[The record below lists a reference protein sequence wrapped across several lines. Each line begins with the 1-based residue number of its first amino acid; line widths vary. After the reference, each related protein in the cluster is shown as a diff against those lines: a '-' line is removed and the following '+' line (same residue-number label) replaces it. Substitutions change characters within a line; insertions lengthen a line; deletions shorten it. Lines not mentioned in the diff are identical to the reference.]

1 MRITATTWT
10 AYTRQLARLNEK
22 AGHLLADYIAAHG
35 TGDTEALIDY
45 AYALVTKYG
54 EGSAALAAQMYDELA
69 AMQNVRVPPA
79 EPAPTAQYS
88 EVAKMVQAT
97 RESPPQMQRGVSRLV
112 KRAGADTTLKN
123 AQRDGAEF
131 AWVPH
136 GDSCAFC
143 LTLASR
149 GWQRASQAAIRG
161 GHAEHIH
168 ANCDCEYAVRFDGRT
183 NVAGYD
189 PDAYLA
195 QYNAAGGD
203 INRMRRVDYAANKER
218 INAQKRAAYAARV
231 ENQKKDAI
239 IKADTV
245 GLDNDRYTIA
255 EPKISQYLLKPEA
268 KHAAEFFDAGYS
280 ETDTERLNR
289 DIYQQFDESLK
300 VDIRILDDGTE
311 AFSIFMELGTT
322 GKKTFRTV
330 WQRESGSE
338 KPRFITAHREEK
350 KR

>member
-1 MRITATTWT
+1 MRITATAWT
-10 AYTRQLARLNEK
+10 AYTRQMARLNEK
-22 AGHLLADYIAAHG
+22 AGQLLADYIAAHG

-69 AMQNVRVPPA
+69 ALQNVRVPSA
-79 EPAPTAQYS
+79 EPAPTAQYG

-123 AQRDGAEF
+123 ALRDGAEF

-149 GWQRASQAAIRG
+149 GWQRASQAAIKG

-168 ANCDCEYAVRFDGRT
+168 ASCDCEYAVRFDGRT
-183 NVAGYD
+183 SVAGYD

-195 QYNAAGGD
+195 QYYAAGGD
-203 INRMRRVDYAANKER
+203 INRMRRVNYAANKER
-218 INAQKRAAYAARV
+218 INAQKRAAYEAR
-231 ENQKKDAI
+231 
-239 IKADTV
+239 KA
-245 GLDNDRYTIA
+245 
-255 EPKISQYLLKPEA
+255 
-268 KHAAEFFDAGYS
+268 
-280 ETDTERLNR
+280 
-289 DIYQQFDESLK
+289 
-300 VDIRILDDGTE
+300 
-311 AFSIFMELGTT
+311 
-322 GKKTFRTV
+322 
-330 WQRESGSE
+330 
-338 KPRFITAHREEK
+338 REEP
-350 KR
+350 

>member
-1 MRITATTWT
+1 MQITARAWNSYI
-10 AYTRQLARLNEK
+10 AQLARINNK
-22 AGHLLADYIAAHG
+22 AGQLMADYIATHG
-35 TGDTEALIDY
+35 TGDTGALIDY

-69 AMQNVRVPPA
+69 ALQNARVPPA
-79 EPAPTAQYS
+79 EPAQTAQYD

-97 RESPPQMQRGVSRLV
+97 RNSPPQMQQGVSRLV

-123 AQRDGAEF
+123 ALRDGAEF

-149 GWQRASQAAIRG
+149 GWQRASQAAIKG

-168 ANCDCEYAVRFDGRT
+168 ASCDCEYAIRFDSRT
-183 NVAGYD
+183 SVAGYD
-189 PDAYLA
+189 PDEYLRRYREA
-195 QYNAAGGD
+195 GSDVNAL
-203 INRMRRVDYAANKER
+203 RRVEYAKNKER

-255 EPKISQYLLKPEA
+255 EPKISQYMLKPEA
-268 KHAAEFFDAGYS
+268 KHAAEFFDVGYS

-300 VDIRILDDGTE
+300 EDIRILDDGTE

-322 GKKTFRTV
+322 DKKTFRTV

-338 KPRFITAHREEK
+338 KQRFITAHREKK